1 MPGLVPRATPE
12 ERLMMVSK
20 QLDAMQEDENINTLA
35 CPYCGGMTFR
45 DQPFCCVTMAKAV
58 KTLLDARDKV
68 KQIQRMRAN

>member
-12 ERLMMVSK
+12 ERLMMVSR

-45 DQPFCCVTMAKAV
+45 DQPFCCRTFGKALV
-58 KTLLDARDKV
+58 TLLDARDKV

>member
-20 QLDAMQEDENINTLA
+20 QLDAMQQDENINTLA
-35 CPYCGGMTFR
+35 CPYCGGMTLR
-45 DQPFCCVTMAKAV
+45 DQPFCCRTFGKALLS
-58 KTLLDARDKV
+58 LLDARDKV